1 MAPQPG
7 FGCILGIIEMSRRSA
22 HRRSP
27 RCVAHHAAT
36 VIARYPVVTLRELM
50 ATISHSSRF
59 AALRYQHSAAERSRA
74 IADYLDG
81 VISAARMAPGA

>member
-1 MAPQPG
+1 MAPEPG
-7 FGCILGIIEMSRRSA
+7 FGGILGIIEMSPRRA

-36 VIARYPVVTLRELM
+36 VIARNPDVTLRELM
-50 ATISHSSRF
+50 ATISHSSRV
-59 AALRYQHSAAERSRA
+59 AALRYQHSTAERSRA

>member
-1 MAPQPG
+1 MAPEPG
-7 FGCILGIIEMSRRSA
+7 FGGILGIIEMSRRRA

-27 RCVAHHAAT
+27 RCVGHHAAT
-36 VIARYPVVTLRELM
+36 VIARYPDVTLRELM
-50 ATISHSSRF
+50 ATISHSSHV
-59 AALRYQHSAAERSRA
+59 AALRYQHSTAERSRA